1 MTNFMMKEYNLE
13 RTPWEKACKWLFRVI
28 YRFYRPKLGCRR
40 IRVNQPFKYYINGK
54 LSCGTYMY
62 SQGNTKSLFNIGLFE
77 QTSKGGWVRFGRD
90 NFFCMGSGVHWDI
103 EYLDELEQKAKVR
116 EA

>member
-1 MTNFMMKEYNLE
+1 MMKEYNLE

-40 IRVNQPFKYYINGK
+40 IRVNQPFKYYVNGE
-54 LSCGTYMY
+54 LSTGTYQY
-62 SQGNTKSLFNIGLFE
+62 LQGRTNSLTNIGLFE
-77 QTSKGGWVRFGRD
+77 LTSKGGWVRFGRD
-90 NFFCMGSGVHWDI
+90 DFFYMGSGVHWDI